1 MVLLK
6 ALPFLQIVIFGKAG
20 TLAISNISTIIAI
33 LPDPRPKRTSPSL
46 KKSV

>member
-20 TLAISNISTIIAI
+20 TLAISNISTIIA
-33 LPDPRPKRTSPSL
+33 LEAPRFSWRPVGLS
-46 KKSV
+46 